1 MPPKKGPSLLDAL
14 DQSFMSS
21 EGVNPSPDYSPSYPN
36 LHDNLGFTQGS
47 SKSERELQ
55 AYRAAQRI
63 QELNILEAESGA
75 ELLNSL
81 ASGSKASSQ
90 PFRLNYDQE
99 TPLRTID
106 VGGPDQEQRLAD
118 FVTKSIE
125 NTGSNLTVKEAMKK
139 LGLSNSRDLLP
150 GLEVRLLNHQAIGV
164 AWMLERERGPDKGGI
179 LADDMGLGKTVQM
192 IATMAA
198 NMPAY
203 DDECRT
209 TLIVVPAALLQQW
222 KDEIDTK
229 TNGLFDVHIHH
240 GKDKLKKLSQI
251 RDKDVVVVS
260 YQTLCQDFNVPKG
273 TSPEDEVDWIQQYGG
288 LLSKAKFYRVVADEA
303 QFIRNRSTRSSI
315 SLALVKSK
323 LRWMLTGTPVTN
335 TLADIYGLLRFG
347 RFRPWNDWVSFN
359 EHVAKIQSED
369 ALLAGDRAQAILKPI
384 LLRRTKYTKLEG
396 KPLLELPAKHIEIV
410 RLKFTPEERQVYDMF
425 EKQTKIQL
433 NKFMRNGTL
442 VKNHTFI
449 LVLILRLRQV
459 CCHPYLVLSL
469 GDEYED
475 PTMVMATAS
484 DKELSR
490 AKKIMGIQWALNIK
504 KKFLLRKAAM
514 EMLAFEDESDD
525 PETTCANCSDL
536 FLNDNGRVL
545 PCGHEICFDCTL
557 DLSNAAV
564 AHDGIF
570 GQGTEKENLAAE
582 KEYEAAVAKGHRPC
596 PTCKKMTDLK
606 DHAFKSSAFE
616 PTEDELDEYMRTKRR
631 EKNNRHTRRSPT
643 PVKVIK
649 DLSDFSESDSDSD
662 DDLPDV
668 ADMFASKLKNNKAMA
683 KGKGS
688 NNVDMDS
695 NMSTTT
701 RKVSGKRKIIEDS
714 DSDTEVKGS
723 ISQGKR
729 FRGSSPDSGGQ
740 DEKGKARANSG
751 PSEAVM
757 STWKRGDDDMEP
769 STKMLALMQFLK
781 EWEASG
787 DKTICYSQWTS
798 MLDLLET
805 LFSRHGIRSL
815 RFDGKMDKT
824 ARDATL
830 AQFKQ
835 FGGPKVILISTKC
848 GSVGLNLVSANRI
861 VNMDLSW
868 NYAAEAQ
875 AYDRCHRIGQEKEVY
890 VKRLVVE
897 DTIEDRMLRLQDV
910 KTGLAEAA
918 LGEGT
923 GTNLHKLSVRDIKY
937 LFGMN
942 KDPNASQDS

>member
-1 MPPKKGPSLLDAL
+1 MGLKKGSSLLDAL
-14 DQSFMSS
+14 DQSFMPTEKVISPPESS
-21 EGVNPSPDYSPSYPN
+21 PHYAETPLKRDPLQAPN
-36 LHDNLGFTQGS
+36 LRDHFNARAGS
-47 SKSERELQ
+47 SKNLRDLEAL
-55 AYRAAQRI
+55 RAAQRI
-63 QELNILEAESGA
+63 QDSERSPEAEIAGGFIHS
-75 ELLNSL
+75 SL
-81 ASGSKASSQ
+81 ASGSKPATD
-90 PFRLNYDQE
+90 FNLYYDKE

-106 VGGPDQEQRLAD
+106 VGGPDQEQRLAE

-125 NTGSNLTVKEAMKK
+125 NTSSNLTVKEAMKK
-139 LGLSNSRDLLP
+139 LGLSDARDLLP

-164 AWMLERERGPDKGGI
+164 AWMLEKERSSDRGGI

-192 IATMAA
+192 IATMAC

-240 GKDKLKKLSQI
+240 GKDKLK
-251 RDKDVVVVS
+251 VVVVS

-273 TSPEDEVDWIQQYGG
+273 TPPEEEPYWIEEHGG

-315 SLALVKSK
+315 SLALIKSK
-323 LRWMLTGTPVTN
+323 YRWMLTGTPVTN

-347 RFRPWNDWVSFN
+347 RFRPWNDWNDLTSMWY
-359 EHVAKIQSED
+359 AKVQSED
-369 ALLAGDRAQAILKPI
+369 APLAGERAQAILKPI
-384 LLRRTKYTKLEG
+384 LLRRTKYARLEG

-410 RLKFTPEERQVYDMF
+410 RLKFTPEEREVYDMF

-433 NKFMRNGTL
+433 NKFMKNGTL
-442 VKNHTFI
+442 VKNHTFV
-449 LVLILRLRQV
+449 LVLILRLRQI
-459 CCHPYLVLSL
+459 CCHPYLILSL
-469 GDEYED
+469 AEEFED
-475 PTMVMATAS
+475 PTMVLGNKS

-490 AKKIMGIQWALNIK
+490 AKKIMGIPWVVNVRK
-504 KKFLLRKAAM
+504 PFLLRKASM
-514 EMLAFEDESDD
+514 EMLNFEDESD
-525 PETTCANCSDL
+525 EAEVTCPNCNDRLISL
-536 FLNDNGRVL
+536 LVFLNDSGRVL
-545 PCGHEICFDCTL
+545 PCGHEICF
-557 DLSNAAV
+557 
-564 AHDGIF
+564 GY
-570 GQGTEKENLAAE
+570 GQGSEKENLAAE
-582 KEYEAAVAKGHRPC
+582 KEYEAAAAKGHRPC

-606 DHAFKSSAFE
+606 DQAFKSSAFE
-616 PTEDELDEYMRTKRR
+616 PSEDELEEFIRNKRR
-631 EKNNRHTRRSPT
+631 EKNNRHARPAHAF
-643 PVKVIK
+643 
-649 DLSDFSESDSDSD
+649 DSDSDSD
-662 DDLPDV
+662 EDLPDI
-668 ADMFASKLKNNKAMA
+668 ADMFVPKSKNGKAKTRGSDDAMFIDMA
-683 KGKGS
+683 
-688 NNVDMDS
+688 
-695 NMSTTT
+695 
-701 RKVSGKRKIIEDS
+701 SGKRKIVEDS
-714 DSDTEVKGS
+714 DSDIDIVGGS
-723 ISQGKR
+723 ISQAKR
-729 FRGSSPDSGGQ
+729 FRGSSPAP
-740 DEKGKARANSG
+740 EERKGKGRANSG

-757 STWKRGDDDMEP
+757 STWKKGDDDMEP
-769 STKMLALMQFLK
+769 STKMLALIGFLK

-805 LFSRHGIRSL
+805 LFSRHGIRTL

-835 FGGPKVILISTKC
+835 IGGPKVILIS
-848 GSVGLNLVSANRI
+848 LNLVSANRI

-910 KTGLAEAA
+910 KTGIALFASIGRSR

-923 GTNLHKLSVRDIKY
+923 GGKLHKLSVKDIKY

-942 KDPNASQDS
+942 TKDPNANHDE